1 MKRET
6 RKDAQM
12 AIRKARMPPNETP
25 REPIVD
31 ACSESRSQPGHQ
43 RSQEP
48 EKAEHQVQP
57 NQDGEKLQHHR
68 AASLEEFAVQADNP
82 QRGERLHL
90 ESNHDQPLENPDDR
104 IKQRRYV
111 NVPQENHPD
120 EVTQIDVSK
129 DVRER
134 RHR

>member
-1 MKRET
+1 
-6 RKDAQM
+6 
-12 AIRKARMPPNETP
+12 MPPNETL
-25 REPIVD
+25 REPIVTL
-31 ACSESRSQPGHQ
+31 AVRAARSPVIKGVRSPKKPSIKCSQT
-43 RSQEP
+43 
-48 EKAEHQVQP
+48 
-57 NQDGEKLQHHR
+57 QDREKLQHYR
-68 AASLEEFAVQADNP
+68 AALLEQLAVQADNT

-90 ESNHDQPLENPDDR
+90 ECNDDQPLENPDDR

-134 RHR
+134 RRR

>member
-6 RKDAQM
+6 RNGCPDGDHKGQDASQ
-12 AIRKARMPPNETP
+12 RNTERTD
-25 REPIVD
+25 RD

-48 EKAEHQVQP
+48 EKTEHQVQP
-57 NQDGEKLQHHR
+57 SQDGEKLQHYR
-68 AASLEEFAVQADNP
+68 AALLEELAVQADNTE
-82 QRGERLHL
+82 RGERLHL
-90 ESNHDQPLENPDDR
+90 ERNDDQPLENPDDR

-120 EVTQIDVSK
+120 EVTQIDISK

-134 RHR
+134 RRR